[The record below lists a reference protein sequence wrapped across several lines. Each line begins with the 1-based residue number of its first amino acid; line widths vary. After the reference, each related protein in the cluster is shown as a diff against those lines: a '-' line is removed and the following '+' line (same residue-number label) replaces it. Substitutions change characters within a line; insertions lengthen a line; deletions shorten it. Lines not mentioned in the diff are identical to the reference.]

1 MDLFVV
7 HFFWIHCGIVVNVG
21 NLRWWNATMP
31 LPMANYCVR
40 DLGVTY
46 DNKLR
51 FDDYIH
57 KIVSKAFQMVN
68 LIYRTFVSKNTDLL
82 CRAFKTYVRPILEY
96 CSPIWSPYLL
106 HDINKIES
114 VQRYFTC
121 RLFPGQQLIY
131 TERLSLTNLNSL
143 ESRRIK
149 FDLLMYCKIIN
160 NLVDTDSSK
169 FVTFVHHSFNTRG
182 HGLKLTKKLYPT
194 NALANTFANRCIN
207 CWNALP
213 SSIVSSP
220 TLAHFEMQLEKLTYP
235 TIEVV
240 PFLSVSNDS
249 SFEALLYACNCNF
262 V

>member
-1 MDLFVV
+1 M
-7 HFFWIHCGIVVNVG
+7 
-21 NLRWWNATMP
+21 
-31 LPMANYCVR
+31 R

-96 CSPIWSPYLL
+96 CTPVWSPYLL

-114 VQRYFTC
+114 VQRYFTR
-121 RLFPGQQLIY
+121 RLFPGQQLTY
-131 TERLSLTNLNSL
+131 TERLSLTNLDFL

-149 FDLLMYCKIIN
+149 FDLLMYYKIIN
-160 NLVDTDSSK
+160 NLVDIDSSK
-169 FVTFVHHSFNTRG
+169 FFTFVHHSFNTRG

-220 TLAHFEMQLEKLTYP
+220 TLSHFKLQLKK
-235 TIEVV
+235 ID
-240 PFLSVSNDS
+240 LSD
-249 SFEALLYACNCNF
+249 YCMGGH
-262 V
+262 